1 MLNHTLIIIY
11 RSFKRYKGSFLINVL
26 GLTAGL
32 AGMLLIYL
40 WVSDELSIDKF
51 KNSDTLYQVL
61 RNEPDN
67 GVIRTEEANPGPLA
81 EALAMQM
88 PEIEHAASVVTPAS
102 IYKGVLSVENSNI
115 KVSPQFADKSY
126 FNLFPC
132 KFLQGDKTKVL
143 LDMASISISEDIALR
158 LFHTTENVIGKTV
171 SFKNEYFDGLYTI
184 AGVFNLPSNASNRF
198 DVLFNYDLFISKR
211 PEVKEWANGG
221 PKTFLTLRDGTDVNG
236 FNEKISH
243 FLKDKRKDTQEIL
256 IVQKYSERYLN
267 DKFENGVAVD
277 GRITYIRLFSII
289 AVFILLIAC
298 INFVNLSTAKASRR
312 IKEIGIKKA
321 VGAARKTLIAQYLS
335 ESFLIVCIS
344 LLAALLVVVLLL
356 PHFNE
361 LTGKSLSLNFH
372 PALLLSLFFIAIITT
387 LLAGS
392 YPALYLSGFNP
403 IGILKGTLKTSVSE
417 LLVRKGLVIFQFI
430 ISIILI
436 VSVLVIYKQMQYLG
450 DKNLGYDKENII
462 SLSREG
468 GVEKHYPEFIE
479 RLKNIPGVENASYLY
494 GDLTGG
500 VSSRSGGL
508 SWKGQTPEAEN
519 TRFNYLDV
527 DYNLIETLGLR
538 MQAGRT
544 FSKEFGADSMT
555 IIFNEAAIETMGIKD
570 PVGKTVDFYGNR
582 KIIGVVKN
590 FHFESLH
597 EGMKP
602 FFFKMDNESGG
613 SILVKIKKGAERATI
628 KGVQNLY
635 REFNPDYPFE
645 YTFLDEDYEK
655 LYTSEATVA
664 SLSKYFAGLAVL
676 ISCLG
681 LFGLAAFTAERRKK
695 EIGIRKVLGAS
706 GFNIINMLSTDFNKL
721 VITAIII
728 AVPISYLLTQNW
740 LNAFAFKIE
749 LSPWYFIIAAVLA
762 LGLAWLTVGFQAI
775 KASLANPVK
784 SLRAE

>member
-1 MLNHTLIIIY
+1 MLNHTLLIIY

-51 KNSDTLYQVL
+51 KNSDKLYQVL

-67 GVIRTEEANPGPLA
+67 GVIRTEEANPGLLA
-81 EALAMQM
+81 EALAAQM

-102 IYKGVLSVENSNI
+102 IYKGVLSAENSNL
-115 KVSPQFADKSY
+115 KVSPQFADTNY
-126 FNLFPC
+126 FNFFPC
-132 KFLQGDKTKVL
+132 EFLQGDKARVL
-143 LDMASISISEDIALR
+143 SDKASISISEDIALR
-158 LFHTTENVIGKTV
+158 LFHTTKNVLGKTV
-171 SFKNEYFDGLYTI
+171 SFKNEYFDGLYTV

-198 DVLFNYDLFISKR
+198 DVLFNYDLYLSKR
-211 PEVKEWANGG
+211 PEVKEWTNGG
-221 PKTFLTLRDGTDVNG
+221 PKTFVTLKKGTDIHQ
-236 FNEKISH
+236 FNEKISQ
-243 FLKDKRKDTQEIL
+243 FLKSKRKDTQESL
-256 IVQKYSERYLN
+256 IGQKYSERYLN
-267 DKFENGVAVD
+267 DKFENGVAVG
-277 GRITYIRLFSII
+277 GRIIYVRLFSII
-289 AVFILLIAC
+289 AIFILLIAC
-298 INFVNLSTAKASRR
+298 INFINLSTAKASRR

-321 VGAARKTLIAQYLS
+321 VGAGRRTLIFQYLS

-344 LLAALLVVVLLL
+344 LLVALVVVVSLL
-356 PHFNE
+356 PQFNE

-372 PALLLSLFFIAIITT
+372 PTLLLSLFGITLFTT

-403 IGILKGTLKTSVSE
+403 IRILKGTLKTSVAE

-430 ISIILI
+430 VSIILI
-436 VSVLVIYKQMQYLG
+436 VSVLVIYKQMQFVG
-450 DKNLGYDKENII
+450 SKNLGYDKENII
-462 SLSREG
+462 SFAREG
-468 GVEKHYPEFIE
+468 GLEKHYPAFIE

-508 SWKGQTPEAEN
+508 SWKGQSPEAEN

-527 DYNLIETLGLR
+527 DYNLVETLGLK
-538 MQAGRT
+538 MQAGRA
-544 FSKEFGADSMT
+544 FSKEFGADSLT
-555 IIFNEAAIETMGIKD
+555 IIFNEAAIKTMGIKD
-570 PVGKTVDFYGNR
+570 PVGKTVNFYGNR

-613 SILVKIKKGAERATI
+613 SILVKIKKGTERATI
-628 KGVQNLY
+628 ERVQNLY
-635 REFNPDYPFE
+635 KGFNPDYPFE
-645 YTFLDEDYEK
+645 YTFLDDDYQK
-655 LYTSEATVA
+655 LYASEATVA
-664 SLSKYFAGLAVL
+664 AISKYFAGLAVL

-706 GFNIINMLSTDFNKL
+706 GFNIITMLSSDFNKL

-728 AVPISYLLTQNW
+728 ALPVSYLLTKNW

-762 LGLAWLTVGFQAI
+762 LGLAWLTVSFQAI
-775 KASLANPVK
+775 KASLSNPVK
-784 SLRAE
+784 SLRTE